1 LKIDSWCR
9 SARTCRREKV
19 RNEIIGENVHKNT
32 IYDDIWAKQLVWYR
46 HLQGMSEEG
55 LPKKNYILYLM
66 EEGKAGDQKQ
76 HGKKTYSEQWKNV
89 VYEIEPGRTV
99 FFGN

>member
-1 LKIDSWCR
+1 
-9 SARTCRREKV
+9 
-19 RNEIIGENVHKNT
+19 
-32 IYDDIWAKQLVWYR
+32 
-46 HLQGMSEEG
+46 
-55 LPKKNYILYLM
+55 M

-76 HGKKTYSEQWKNV
+76 HAKKTYSEQWKNV